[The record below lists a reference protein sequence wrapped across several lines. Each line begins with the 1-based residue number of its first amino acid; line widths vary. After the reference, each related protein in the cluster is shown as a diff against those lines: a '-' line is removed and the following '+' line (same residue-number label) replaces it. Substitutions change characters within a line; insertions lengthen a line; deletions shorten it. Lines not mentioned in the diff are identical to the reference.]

1 MTPHGSLPMGLGE
14 AITLKFDA
22 KPYVAGDK
30 INGFVVLDVQRAI
43 EEKIEQVRV
52 KVRGSAMS

>member
-1 MTPHGSLPMGLGE
+1 MGSGE

-22 KPYVAGDK
+22 RPYVAGDK

-43 EEKIEQVRV
+43 EDKIETIRV
-52 KVRGSAMS
+52 KVRGSAVA

>member
-1 MTPHGSLPMGLGE
+1 MGSDE
-14 AITLKFDA
+14 AVTLKFDSR
-22 KPYVAGDK
+22 PYVAGDK

-43 EEKIEQVRV
+43 EEKIKQVRV